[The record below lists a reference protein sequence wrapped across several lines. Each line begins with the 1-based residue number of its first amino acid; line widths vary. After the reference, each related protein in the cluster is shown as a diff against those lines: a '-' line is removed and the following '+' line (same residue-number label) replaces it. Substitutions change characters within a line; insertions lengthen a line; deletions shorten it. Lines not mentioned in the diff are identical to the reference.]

1 MGTTWKNHDFPFHQA
16 LGTTLTQNSESDG
29 QLPLFSLPEI
39 QSSPVSRMLQL
50 MEEIPHHFETI
61 FGPEIECPFS
71 PGLMGF
77 FLMFEAMPQW
87 TKDVSQSVN
96 EAGRNPSINCR
107 SNGTCIRW
115 LIAAE
120 MQCSWPSHPR
130 HFQSDHPANSSVKM
144 YKMDATNCPIGKM
157 KAHEKGNSVRGF
169 PFVVPASL
177 YKVFP

>member
-1 MGTTWKNHDFPFHQA
+1 MIFPSINPGGTTWRKTPSRKV
-16 LGTTLTQNSESDG
+16 NSHF
-29 QLPLFSLPEI
+29 FSLPEI

-50 MEEIPHHFETI
+50 MEEIPHHFEPI
-61 FGPEIECPFS
+61 FGPEIEWTVPSWFDA
-71 PGLMGF
+71 
-77 FLMFEAMPQW
+77 FLFVWSYAAMNKRRFPVCQR
-87 TKDVSQSVN
+87 VV
-96 EAGRNPSINCR
+96 AGRNPSINCR

-157 KAHEKGNSVRGF
+157 KARENGI
-169 PFVVPASL
+169 A
-177 YKVFP
+177 